1 MIALISADTQQDSNN
16 MKKLL
21 FSCLLIFSV
30 ASAFGQMGR
39 RWYENI
45 LPVSSYWAPSYSA
58 SIPHKNGA
66 PDWTPSTYG
75 GKIAWD
81 YTNKRLYYHVSGSTW
96 AQLAGTGSGGIYG
109 GSGTVPDGAVATLA
123 SVGTFKFNSGS
134 SGILRFGDT
143 ESALYGVQAY
153 ISPNGVLIGSAD
165 YYVEANSDNQDCS
178 LVTPAASL
186 VHGSNYS
193 LLTIN
198 SATTNGWKILDNRTT
213 KVGIQYSADYSAG
226 FTSRSLV
233 DKAYVDAV
241 AGAGVTDGDK
251 GDITVLAGVWN
262 IDADAV
268 GAAEIAADAVGSS
281 EISAGAVGSSELAT
295 GAVDLASGDVT
306 GNLPVSNLGSGTGA
320 SSTTFWRGD
329 GTWATPSGG
338 SSPSVISPSQ
348 VTSDQDNYAPTGWD
362 DATTVRV
369 SFDSDM
375 NGITS
380 FGSATDGERK
390 KIRNVGTNF
399 GYIPPQHPDASA
411 GNGVF
416 GTEDHF
422 LPPGG
427 TIEIEYDNTSGGW
440 YVVDNTYDPHG
451 EIHGLY
457 YDESVGATTGADWG
471 TIGFGLSGGNNGTDQ
486 ATSTLPGAWEINTS
500 TSATGTSTL
509 YFAKTVVNPFYYT
522 SSHLVANA
530 WVYTPVLSNDDAVN
544 TYTFQFGFVP
554 TSSSTTLAVNN
565 SIAIRYSHNINS
577 GKFEAF
583 TRNNAGTETTLNLGT
598 TVAVN
603 TKYLLTICYDKSG
616 TEARFYLNGT
626 YAGRITT
633 NLPSAVATGV
643 RALIVKNASTTSRSF
658 DVARLRAYSVY
669 PSF

>member
-1 MIALISADTQQDSNN
+1 

-21 FSCLLIFSV
+21 FTCLLLFSL
-30 ASAFGQMGR
+30 ASAFGQLGR

-45 LPVSSYWAPSYSA
+45 LPVSSYWAPSYTA

-81 YTNKRLYYHVSGSTW
+81 YTNKKLYYHVSGSTW
-96 AQLAGTGSGGIYG
+96 SQIAGTGSGGIYG
-109 GSGTVPDGAVATLA
+109 GSGTVPDGTVATVA
-123 SVGTFKFNSGS
+123 SAGTFKINSGS
-134 SGILRFGDT
+134 NGFVRIGDT
-143 ESALYGVQAY
+143 ESVGYGATLYAT
-153 ISPNGVLIGSAD
+153 PNGISIGNAT
-165 YYVEANSDNQDCS
+165 YYVSANADDELSQVVS
-178 LVTPAASL
+178 TAASL
-186 VHGSNYS
+186 EYGNQAAVIRIK
-193 LLTIN
+193 T
-198 SATTNGWKILDNRTT
+198 SAATGGYKIIDERAT
-213 KVGIQYSADYSAG
+213 KVGLQYNADYSAG

-251 GDITVLAGVWN
+251 GDITVTAGVWN
-262 IDADAV
+262 ID
-268 GAAEIAADAVGSS
+268 GDAVGSP
-281 EISAGAVGSSELAT
+281 EIAAGAVGSSELAT
-295 GAVDLASGDVT
+295 GAVDLASADVT

-320 SSTTFWRGD
+320 SSSTFWRGD

-338 SSPSVISPSQ
+338 SSSPSVISPSQ
-348 VTSDQDNYAPTGWD
+348 ITTDQDDYSPTGWD

-375 NGITS
+375 NAITS
-380 FGSATDGERK
+380 FASATDGERK
-390 KIRNVGTNF
+390 KIRNVGSNF

-411 GNGVF
+411 GNAIF
-416 GTEDHF
+416 GSEDHF
-422 LPPGG
+422 IPPGG
-427 TIEIEYDNTSGGW
+427 TIEVEYDATGSGW
-440 YVVDNTYDPHG
+440 YVVGNTYDPHG

-457 YDESVGATTGADWG
+457 FDESVGATTGADWG

-509 YFAKTVVNPFYYT
+509 YFTKTVVNPFYYT
-522 SSHLVANA
+522 SSALIANA

-554 TSSSTTLAVNN
+554 TPTSTTLAVNN

-583 TRNNAGTETTLNLGT
+583 TRNNSGTETTLDLGT

-616 TEARFYLNGT
+616 TEARFYVNGV
-626 YAGRITT
+626 YGGRITT
-633 NLPSAVATGV
+633 NLPNAVATGV
-643 RALIVKNASTTSRSF
+643 RALIIKTASTTSRSF

-669 PSF
+669 PSY